1 MYDPRADSV
10 DKSKGTIKPGLKLG
24 EYKKGFFE
32 ESALDAFYQDLKQ
45 EGITDELKDA
55 KKTGQNTETENK
67 EGISITTSGTDIKV
81 SSKEE
86 PAEVMIDGKQDNS
99 NLLVIEVKVER
110 KNIGF
115 KNLSP
120 IKTEEKEYTIT
131 EDDYS
136 KGMTDFVN
144 FGALTAQ
151 TQTLTRREAQ
161 LTALTTNF
169 KAGIYSGAT
178 TSFYPNPVSFP
189 GTASKMITAIKATED
204 EIKELQGDI
213 KDTEKG
219 GNKIKITCYYSKDN
233 KGSKVNNEFTL
244 TANGLE

>member
-1 MYDPRADSV
+1 M
-10 DKSKGTIKPGLKLG
+10 
-24 EYKKGFFE
+24 
-32 ESALDAFYQDLKQ
+32 
-45 EGITDELKDA
+45 
-55 KKTGQNTETENK
+55 
-67 EGISITTSGTDIKV
+67 
-81 SSKEE
+81 

-115 KNLSP
+115 KNLTP
-120 IKTEEKEYTIT
+120 IKTEKKEYTIT

-144 FGALTAQ
+144 FSKLTGE
-151 TQTLTRREAQ
+151 TQTLTRREEQ

-169 KAGIYSGAT
+169 KAGIYTGA
-178 TSFYPNPVSFP
+178 TSFYPNPVTLP
-189 GTASKMITAIKATED
+189 GTASKMISAIKETEE
-204 EIKELQGDI
+204 EIKKQKTNI
-213 KDTEKG
+213 NKSEKG